1 MESVLWR
8 AAGRSAIGGASDGGC
23 SSNDGNSMGEA
34 VVAYFAATFNL
45 PPTILLPLSHRPP
58 VHLQPTYLL
67 LYGALVATGL
77 CNTLLETRH
86 TLTCTGVRRYSRNGR
101 LSLYT
106 HIFHCL
112 AGCLPAGLLAAS
124 QICKL
129 TREPTELPLSFCLVC
144 LKLLRCRYALLLIV
158 AVIDGC

>member
-1 MESVLWR
+1 MALLGERRGREMESVLWR

-101 LSLYT
+101 LSLHT

-112 AGCLPAGLLAAS
+112 AGWLPACSQLHKSAS
-124 QICKL
+124 SLESQQNC
-129 TREPTELPLSFCLVC
+129 RFLSAWSV
-144 LKLLRCRYALLLIV
+144 
-158 AVIDGC
+158 